1 MFGKEPWVERDGNQG
16 ELVERLVKFCAE
28 RDQRGYRLERL
39 VIEDPLDPPPDL
51 SSLLAPY
58 VDHFEIKGE
67 NMNDDDIWELEFGSR
82 QAFDFP
88 RARECISP

>member
-1 MFGKEPWVERDGNQG
+1 M
-16 ELVERLVKFCAE
+16 ERLVKFCAE